1 MKKLILLSALL
12 IFACSE
18 GYEVLT
24 CIDNPILSTFPATN
38 ITKTASTLIGVIN
51 TFPEFCGE
59 DDGSYDGNTG
69 FVYSTETQ
77 QPNLDDSIVSGS
89 FDQTLLLV
97 DGYINARIENLES
110 NTTYYFRAFLSNGA
124 GNFYAEDGV
133 RSFTT
138 QVNYEPTNCD
148 IVFLDENGIT
158 IKACESANV
167 GDVGTIN
174 GIEYTVVSEPGLKQM
189 IDNNADVSYVCTSKV
204 TKMNQFFYQNYEFN
218 QDISSWDVSNVTSMS
233 GMFEKSA
240 FNQDISNWDVN
251 NVTDMSGMFE
261 RSAFNQDISNWDVSN
276 VTDMYGM
283 FKDNSAYNQSL
294 ESWDVSS
301 VKKMGRMF
309 EGNSVFNQPINNWDV
324 SSVNEMWSMFFNASN
339 FNQPIVDWD
348 VSSVINMYSMFSGSS
363 FNQAI
368 GDWDVS
374 NVLQCDG
381 FSYNT
386 PQWILPQP
394 NFTNCTP

>member
-59 DDGSYDGNTG
+59 DDGSYEGNTG

>member
-12 IFACSE
+12 IVACSE

>member
-276 VTDMYGM
+276 VTGMYGM

>member
-1 MKKLILLSALL
+1 MKKLLLLSALL

-18 GYEVLT
+18 DYVVLT

>member
-1 MKKLILLSALL
+1 MKKLLLLSALL

-18 GYEVLT
+18 DYEVLT

>member
-309 EGNSVFNQPINNWDV
+309 ESNSVFNQPINNWDV

>member
-69 FVYSTETQ
+69 FVYSTET

>member
-174 GIEYTVVSEPGLKQM
+174 GIEYTVVSESGLKQM

-386 PQWILPQP
+386 PQWILPKP

>member
-18 GYEVLT
+18 DYEVLT

>member
-174 GIEYTVVSEPGLKQM
+174 GIEYTVVSESGLKQM
-189 IDNNADVSYVCTSKV
+189 IDNNANVSYVCTSKV

-218 QDISSWDVSNVTSMS
+218 QDVSSWDVSNVTSMS

-251 NVTDMSGMFE
+251 NVTDMSRMFE

>member
-251 NVTDMSGMFE
+251 NVTDMSRMFE

-309 EGNSVFNQPINNWDV
+309 ESNSVFNQPINNWDV

>member
-1 MKKLILLSALL
+1 M
-12 IFACSE
+12 
-18 GYEVLT
+18 
-24 CIDNPILSTFPATN
+24 
-38 ITKTASTLIGVIN
+38 
-51 TFPEFCGE
+51 
-59 DDGSYDGNTG
+59 
-69 FVYSTETQ
+69 
-77 QPNLDDSIVSGS
+77 
-89 FDQTLLLV
+89 V

-110 NTTYYFRAFLSNGA
+110 NTTYYFRTFLSNGA

-261 RSAFNQDISNWDVSN
+261 KSAFNQDISNWDVSN

>member
-189 IDNNADVSYVCTSKV
+189 IDNNADVSYVCTSKA